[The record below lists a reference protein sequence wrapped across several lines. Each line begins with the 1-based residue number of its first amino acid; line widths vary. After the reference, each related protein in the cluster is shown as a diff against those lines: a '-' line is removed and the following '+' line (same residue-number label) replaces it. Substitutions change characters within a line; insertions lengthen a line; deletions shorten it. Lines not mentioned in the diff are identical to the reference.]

1 MNNFSF
7 VKINSFLDKETVQ
20 SLMLRFDEIYNEE
33 VYKINQ
39 ENIRELKYADIIKE
53 PKFHNLYN
61 RINKKIIE
69 ISSFRDLK
77 ISKLWLVYSEATKE
91 NRRYLPYVP
100 HIDKL
105 RYLKAMVYLNDVN
118 LNNGPIHLAK
128 AKNNITIETIRKNL
142 QSDYKDKGANVVNE
156 KMFQG
161 SLNPITG
168 KAGDVIFFDTNT
180 PHKAGVVKEG
190 FDRKVLRFDFERP
203 CFNLK
208 PSMLNNIMTTITKK
222 LKKDI

>member
-20 SLMLRFDEIYNEE
+20 SLMLRFDEIYNKE

-39 ENIRELKYADIIKE
+39 KNIRELKYADIIKE

-61 RINKKIIE
+61 RISKKIIE

-156 KMFQG
+156 KMFEG

-180 PHKAGVVKEG
+180 PHKAGVVEEG

-203 CFNLK
+203 FFNKK
-208 PSMLNNIMTTITKK
+208 PKL
-222 LKKDI
+222 LKKIINLMLGK